1 LCCVDGD
8 DETGDWYDEFADD
21 VDHNDNDADD
31 DDDRPRRPDDRTS
44 PTRGQ
49 DGLFANS
56 FFPPFR
62 RPP

>member
-31 DDDRPRRPDDRTS
+31 DDDRPRRPTS
-44 PTRGQ
+44 
-49 DGLFANS
+49 LC
-56 FFPPFR
+56 
-62 RPP
+62 